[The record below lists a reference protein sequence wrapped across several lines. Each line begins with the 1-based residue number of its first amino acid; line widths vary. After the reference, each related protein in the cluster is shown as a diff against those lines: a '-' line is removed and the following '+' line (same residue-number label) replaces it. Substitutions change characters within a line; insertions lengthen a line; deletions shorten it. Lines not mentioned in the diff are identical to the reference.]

1 MSNGRTGSLSE
12 QSFSIS
18 GDKWGILLKEQEMLR
33 KGVCSWWGWI
43 NSKEFSV
50 TRLLGRIFEI
60 FLKISESKTITEHL
74 LYYVPGLY
82 QILGIQ
88 RQPKHGSC
96 PSEYLRLVKEEKGG
110 GKYRGDCNTT
120 WPMYWGRCALGA
132 MAHKEVALHPVVDT
146 RKNLISKHFIM
157 QGPCVC
163 V

>member
-50 TRLLGRIFEI
+50 TRLLGRIFEN
-60 FLKISESKTITEHL
+60 FLKISELKTITEHI

-88 RQPKHGSC
+88 RQQKHGSC
-96 PSEYLRLVKEEKGG
+96 PSEYLHLVKEEKGG
-110 GKYRGDCNTT
+110 GKYRGDTQRDQCTE
-120 WPMYWGRCALGA
+120 ADVHLGLW
-132 MAHKEVALHPVVDT
+132 HI
-146 RKNLISKHFIM
+146 RRWHFT
-157 QGPCVC
+157 
-163 V
+163 